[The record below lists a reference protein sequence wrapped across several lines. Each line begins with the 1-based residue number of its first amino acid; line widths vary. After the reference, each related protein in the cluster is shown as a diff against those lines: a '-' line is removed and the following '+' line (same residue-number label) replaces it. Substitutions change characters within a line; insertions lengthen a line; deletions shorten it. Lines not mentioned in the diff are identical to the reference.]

1 MTRHFWFPVLKSG
14 MDRNDTCI
22 TLSDEHRKLLE
33 EWVAAHGTPQQ
44 VALRCRIILHKADG
58 RSDAQTASDLGINR
72 HTCRLWRLRMLA
84 DGPSSLWE
92 VAEGRGR
99 KPQAGLAARIIEA
112 TLATK
117 PEGQTHW
124 SSREMARQQGV
135 HHSTVARVWSES
147 EIKPH
152 RHKTFKLSRDPNF
165 VPKLVDVVGIYL
177 SPPQNAIVLCVDE
190 KSQIQALD
198 RTQPGLPMKKGRCG
212 TWTHDYVRNGT
223 TTLFAALEV
232 ATGKVTGEC
241 YSHHRHQEVLKFLRK
256 LDKEY
261 ECGEQLHLVMD
272 NYGTHKHAKVKSWL
286 DKHPRFH
293 VHFIPTS
300 SSWLNL
306 VERWFAELTNKA
318 VRRGSFQS
326 VPDLIG
332 KIMEFIQSHNEHAKA
347 FVWTATAED
356 ILAKIERCR
365 KRLEEVSPGCTS
377 RKKRK
382 MA

>member
-1 MTRHFWFPVLKSG
+1 
-14 MDRNDTCI
+14 MDRKTKGV
-22 TLSDEHRKLLE
+22 TLSNEHRKLLE

-44 VALRCRIILHKADG
+44 VALRCRIVLRAADG
-58 RSDAQTASDLGINR
+58 LSDVRIAAQLGINR
-72 HTCRLWRLRMLA
+72 HTCRLWRQRMLA
-84 DGPSSLWE
+84 DGPSGLWE
-92 VAEGRGR
+92 VAAGRGR
-99 KPQAGLAARIIEA
+99 KPQAGLAAKIIEE
-112 TLATK
+112 TLTTK
-117 PEGQTHW
+117 PKGQTHW
-124 SSREMARQQGV
+124 SSREMAKRQGV

-152 RHKTFKLSRDPNF
+152 RHKTFKLSRDANF

-241 YSHHRHQEVLKFLRK
+241 YSRHRHQEFLKFLRK
-256 LDKEY
+256 LGKEY
-261 ECGEQLHLVMD
+261 EGEEQLHLVMD
-272 NYGTHKHAKVKSWL
+272 NYGTHKHAKVRAWL
-286 DKHPRFH
+286 EKHPRFH
-293 VHFIPTS
+293 LHFIPTS

-326 VPDLIG
+326 VPDLIE
-332 KIMEFIQSHNEHAKA
+332 KIMEFIGSHNEHSKA

-356 ILAKIERCR
+356 ILAKIEKCR
-365 KRLEEVSPGCTS
+365 KRLEEISPGCTN

-382 MA
+382 VA